1 MKIRADY
8 VSNSSSSSYVI
19 ALPKG
24 HDMYDFINKA
34 VKACSDFRDDDTYDD
49 DYIRELNLFNHR
61 QLDFCM
67 NSYELLFI
75 GELSVGW
82 LPGTIDGERQVK
94 EFVQTVNHMKNENS
108 KYTPRILEKNE
119 SHLEYQD
126 LDTAEYVTISNDAM
140 QWHVRPYKW
149 KDVSDE
155 EYRRRV
161 VDAITKIVSR
171 DNRDNPFFHDDSMG
185 ICEVTMNSI
194 LNTQDLIAEGKE
206 IELPNWCQD
215 LEAMKKRIE
224 GGDRIFCIEMNQG
237 GDGQNMGALYALNGW
252 DSDFNRYADVEVL
265 GTWM

>member
-1 MKIRADY
+1 MKIRSDY

-19 ALPKG
+19 SLPKG

-75 GELSVGW
+75 GELEVGW
-82 LPGTIDGERQVK
+82 VPGSIDGERQVK
-94 EFVQTVNHMKNENS
+94 EFVQTVNNMKKSNN
-108 KYTPRILEKNE
+108 KYTPRILEQNE

-126 LDTAEYVTISNDAM
+126 LDTVEYVTISKDAM

-149 KDVSDE
+149 MDVSDE

-161 VDAITKIVSR
+161 VENITKAVAFA
-171 DNRDNPFFHDDSMG
+171 NRENPYSKDDRMG

-206 IELPNWCQD
+206 IELPSWCQD

-224 GGDRIFCIEMNQG
+224 DGDRLFCIEMNQG
-237 GDGQNMGALYALNGW
+237 GDGQNMGAIYALNGW
-252 DSDFNRYADVEVL
+252 DSDFNRYAEVEVL